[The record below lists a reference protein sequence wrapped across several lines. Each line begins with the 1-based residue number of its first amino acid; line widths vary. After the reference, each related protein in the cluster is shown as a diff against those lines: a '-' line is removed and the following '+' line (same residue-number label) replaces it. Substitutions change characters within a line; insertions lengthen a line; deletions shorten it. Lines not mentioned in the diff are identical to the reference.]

1 MHVEFR
7 TPYMPE
13 ATGQWRGNSGV
24 YMQGRYEIQVL
35 DTHGIDRAPN
45 DSDCGAIYKMHP
57 PLVDV
62 CKPPLEWQDM
72 HIYFRAPRADEAGNV
87 VEHARITMLMNNV
100 LVHNNVE
107 MPRPTG
113 NKIRPGVDP
122 DVTSPGP
129 KCAAERPARARA

>member
-1 MHVEFR
+1 
-7 TPYMPE
+7 
-13 ATGQWRGNSGV
+13 
-24 YMQGRYEIQVL
+24 
-35 DTHGIDRAPN
+35 
-45 DSDCGAIYKMHP
+45 
-57 PLVDV
+57 
-62 CKPPLEWQDM
+62 M

-87 VEHARITMLMNNV
+87 IEHARITMLMNNV

-129 KCAAERPARARA
+129 ILLQCHGDGDRVSFRNIWLQHLPLKASEQYGPA